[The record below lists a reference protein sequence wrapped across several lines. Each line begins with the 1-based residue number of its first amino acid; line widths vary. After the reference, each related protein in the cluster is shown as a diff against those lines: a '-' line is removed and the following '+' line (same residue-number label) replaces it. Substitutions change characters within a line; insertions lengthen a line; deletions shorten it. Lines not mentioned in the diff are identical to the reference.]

1 MFPNISNGTFHT
13 ASVIF
18 HDSKLPQPES
28 YPPTSMSFAR
38 ATVPAQTDH
47 GVIAMS
53 FWTFEIDHGEP
64 VTQLVFVLREALTR
78 LFQQERECSLEGE
91 REREDP
97 YVVDWADWGPKTS
110 RWFVAPRLGQ
120 WHCSVHGYRFVTL
133 VTRLEASIYI
143 SPSFDVED
151 PQSDS
156 DAVVHL
162 HPLVFDF
169 NPYSLRRHQY
179 SPSLP
184 THGNDNG
191 NNVVIAPSDMT
202 SHDLEGRFQEDVIGR
217 LGYRVTLMDEPADCA
232 GLAACEDNIIC
243 FQVRLSQHTRRE
255 RINKN
260 ILNLDG
266 K

>member
-1 MFPNISNGTFHT
+1 
-13 ASVIF
+13 
-18 HDSKLPQPES
+18 
-28 YPPTSMSFAR
+28 
-38 ATVPAQTDH
+38 
-47 GVIAMS
+47 MS
-53 FWTFEIDHGEP
+53 FWTFEIDQGEP
-64 VTQLVFVLREALTR
+64 VILLVFFLREALAR
-78 LFQQERECSLEGE
+78 LFQQEQECTLEGE

-97 YVVDWADWGPKTS
+97 HVVDWAHWGPKTS

-143 SPSFDVED
+143 SPSFDFED
-151 PQSDS
+151 PPSDS
-156 DAVVHL
+156 DAVVPL

-169 NPYSLRRHQY
+169 NPYSLRRQY
-179 SPSLP
+179 SPSP
-184 THGNDNG
+184 PADGNDNG
-191 NNVVIAPSDMT
+191 NNVVIAPSDVT
-202 SHDLEGRFQEDVIGR
+202 FHDLEGRFQEDVIGH
-217 LGYRVTLMDEPADCA
+217 LGCRVTLMDEPADCG

-243 FQVRLSQHTRRE
+243 FQVRPSQHTGRE